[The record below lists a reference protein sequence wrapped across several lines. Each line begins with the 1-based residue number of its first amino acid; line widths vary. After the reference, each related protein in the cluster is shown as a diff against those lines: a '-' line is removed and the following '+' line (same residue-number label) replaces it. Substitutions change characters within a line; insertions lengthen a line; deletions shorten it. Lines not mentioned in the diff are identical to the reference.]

1 MFGQEALDRIRG
13 EHLAFINENADVIGA
28 ALRPRPPPPPFTP
41 ASARRLTMPVLLIE
55 GANTKPIFRIT
66 CEKLASYLPDVQQVV
81 LPDTSHALCLESPGP
96 FSEAALQF
104 LKGH

>member
-1 MFGQEALDRIRG
+1 MFGHEALDRIRG
-13 EHLAFINENADVIGA
+13 EHFAFINENADVIGA
-28 ALRPRPPPPPFTP
+28 AFRPRPPPPPFTP
-41 ASARRLTMPVLLIE
+41 ANARRLTMPVLLIE
-55 GANTKPIFRIT
+55 GASTIPIFRIT
-66 CEKLASYLPDVQQVV
+66 CEKLASYLPDVQPVV